1 MFNEFRS
8 SKSWEISP
16 KVRKMPMKIAFAFF
30 VLSQTLSFLVD
41 LLPILGIYCMIIIL
55 ELFSIPQICT
65 QLYTHSRTYS
75 KSLRPR
81 ETHWSRFISK
91 TSLHMVILVAC
102 YAVLGGKNA
111 ERLIIKNVS
120 PFHSPF
126 NTHFLVIMLNYTITL
141 KVYIFI
147 IFRYVMLSFRYI
159 YQHTGLVVVVRDW
172 QRFHISVKSGSFD
185 KQYLMSRNQA

>member
-1 MFNEFRS
+1 
-8 SKSWEISP
+8 
-16 KVRKMPMKIAFAFF
+16 
-30 VLSQTLSFLVD
+30 
-41 LLPILGIYCMIIIL
+41 MIIIV

-65 QLYTHSRTYS
+65 QMYTHSRTFS

-102 YAVLGGKNA
+102 YVVLGGKNA

-141 KVYIFI
+141 KVHIHLYFQVCYVLFI
-147 IFRYVMLSFRYI
+147 YAHAQLQI
-159 YQHTGLVVVVRDW
+159 YQHMYYWTGKRLAEIFLQIVLNQIPSVMQVVLD
-172 QRFHISVKSGSFD
+172 QFFYIKKISLKCT
-185 KQYLMSRNQA
+185 YWT

>member
-1 MFNEFRS
+1 MSGGTQNAIHNNLWKLWRTPKDLRIFGVCYMHSMLIPLVELYCNSNLVAYSRTF
-8 SKSWEISP
+8 SKS
-16 KVRKMPMKIAFAFF
+16 R
-30 VLSQTLSFLVD
+30 
-41 LLPILGIYCMIIIL
+41 
-55 ELFSIPQICT
+55 
-65 QLYTHSRTYS
+65 
-75 KSLRPR
+75 RPR

-102 YAVLGGKNA
+102 YVVLGGKNA

-147 IFRYVMLSFRYI
+147 FRYVMYYLYLLTLSFRYI
-159 YQHTGLVVVVRDW
+159 NICITGLVRDW
-172 QRFHISVKSGSFD
+172 QIFLQIVLNQIPSV
-185 KQYLMSRNQA
+185 M

>member
-1 MFNEFRS
+1 MFNKFRS

-102 YAVLGGKNA
+102 YVVLGGKNA

-126 NTHFLVIMLNYTITL
+126 NTHFLVIMLNYTIIL

-147 IFRYVMLSFRYI
+147 FRYVMFYLYMLTLSFRYI
-159 YQHTGLVVVVRDW
+159 NICTTGLVRDW
-172 QRFHISVKSGSFD
+172 QRFSC
-185 KQYLMSRNQA
+185 KQC

>member
-1 MFNEFRS
+1 M
-8 SKSWEISP
+8 
-16 KVRKMPMKIAFAFF
+16 
-30 VLSQTLSFLVD
+30 
-41 LLPILGIYCMIIIL
+41 
-55 ELFSIPQICT
+55 
-65 QLYTHSRTYS
+65 YTHSRTFS

-102 YAVLGGKNA
+102 YVVLGGKNA

-147 IFRYVMLSFRYI
+147 FRYVMFYLYMLTLSFRYI
-159 YQHTGLVVVVRDW
+159 NNQRMYYWTGKRLAEIFLQIVLN
-172 QRFHISVKSGSFD
+172 QIPSV
-185 KQYLMSRNQA
+185 M